1 MTSTQPKIT
10 VSELFELILEGIEVF
25 LVSGSSGVSS
35 IWLTED
41 DSVKIDHL
49 YKQIGMLYRMWV
61 STVRSGM
68 GHDVPTMAHHGAR
81 SPGWLYHEHVVEYL
95 RSCGGSASIGD
106 ILNGIREKLSPG
118 DFASLENHINQEP
131 RFTLAVAM
139 CLNAMED
146 SGLVERTGGE
156 GQSLAVRLKEEL

>member
-35 IWLTED
+35 VWLTED

-49 YKQIGMLYRMWV
+49 YKQISMLYRIWV

-68 GHDVPTMAHHGAR
+68 GHDIPTMAHQGAR
-81 SPGWLYHEHVVEYL
+81 SPGWLYHEYVLEYL

-106 ILNGIREKLSPG
+106 ILNGIQEKLAPG
-118 DFASLENHINQEP
+118 DFTPLENHINQEP
-131 RFTLAVAM
+131 RFTLTVAM
-139 CLNAMED
+139 CLNTMED
-146 SGLVERTGGE
+146 SGLIERTGGE
-156 GQSLAVRLKEEL
+156 GQSLTVHLKEGL